1 MNYNEVN
8 VKKANALNKRIK
20 INLHY
25 YEIPHEAFEI
35 IQTGEIEKIIPLF
48 YFDEIIVNE
57 DCRQIDDKIILST
70 DNLSVSE
77 TFYTSYDTI
86 TDFKIKYDIQRIN
99 DELFF
104 KAHFID
110 QNYNKIS
117 NKNVK
122 IIFESNDNSI
132 ETKTLRTTNDGNIIY
147 HFPVILENMRLKIII
162 DDIERMVEYLNVL

>member
-20 INLHY
+20 INLHK

-35 IQTGEIEKIIPLF
+35 IQTGEIKKIIPLF
-48 YFDEIIVNE
+48 YFDEIIVND
-57 DCRQIDDKIILST
+57 DCRQIDNKIILST
-70 DNLSVSE
+70 ENSKISD
-77 TFYTSYDTI
+77 TFYKSYDTI
-86 TDFKIKYDIQRIN
+86 TDFKIKYDLQRIN

-162 DDIERMVEYLNVL
+162 DDIERMVSI

>member
-8 VKKANALNKRIK
+8 VKKANALNKRLK
-20 INLHY
+20 INLHK

-35 IQTGEIEKIIPLF
+35 IQTGEIKKTIPLF
-48 YFDEIIVNE
+48 YFDEIIVN
-57 DCRQIDDKIILST
+57 DKCRQIDNKIILST
-70 DNLSVSE
+70 RDPDVAE
-77 TFYTSYDTI
+77 TFFKSYDTI
-86 TDFKIKYDIQRIN
+86 TDFKIKYDLQRIN

-122 IIFESNDNSI
+122 IIFESNYNNI

-162 DDIERMVEYLNVL
+162 DDIEMMVNI

>member
-8 VKKANALNKRIK
+8 VKKANALNKRLK
-20 INLHY
+20 INLHK
-25 YEIPHEAFEI
+25 YEIPHEAFEL
-35 IQTGEIEKIIPLF
+35 IQTGEIKKTIPLF
-48 YFDEIIVNE
+48 YFDEIIVND
-57 DCRQIDDKIILST
+57 DCRQIDNKIILST
-70 DNLSVSE
+70 DDISLSE
-77 TFYTSYDTI
+77 TFFKSSDTI
-86 TDFKIKYDIQRIN
+86 TDFKIKYDLQRIN

-122 IIFESNDNSI
+122 IIFESNDNDI
-132 ETKTLRTTNDGNIIY
+132 ETKTLVTTDDGNIIY

-162 DDIERMVEYLNVL
+162 DDIEMMVNI

>member
-20 INLHY
+20 INLHD

-35 IQTGEIEKIIPLF
+35 IQTGEITKTIPLF
-48 YFDEIIVNE
+48 YFDEIIVND
-57 DCRQIDDKIILST
+57 DCRQIDNKIILST
-70 DNLSVSE
+70 NNINVSE
-77 TFYTSYDTI
+77 TFYKSYDTI
-86 TDFKIKYDIQRIN
+86 TDFKIKYDLQRIN

-162 DDIERMVEYLNVL
+162 DDIERMVSI

>member
-35 IQTGEIEKIIPLF
+35 IQTGEIRKTIPLF
-48 YFDEIIVNE
+48 YFDEIIVN
-57 DCRQIDDKIILST
+57 DNYRQIDNKIILSIDT
-70 DNLSVSE
+70 IRGSE
-77 TFYTSYDTI
+77 TFFKSSDTI
-86 TDFKIKYDIQRIN
+86 TDFKIKYDLQRIN
-99 DELFF
+99 NELFF

-122 IIFESNDNSI
+122 IIFESNNNEI
-132 ETKTLRTTNDGNIIY
+132 ETETLVTTNDGNIIY

-162 DDIERMVEYLNVL
+162 DDIEMMVNI

>member
-8 VKKANALNKRIK
+8 VKKANALNKRLK

-25 YEIPHEAFEI
+25 YEIPHDAFEI
-35 IQTGEIEKIIPLF
+35 IETGEIIKTIPLF
-48 YFDEIIVNE
+48 YFDEIIVND
-57 DCRQIDDKIILST
+57 DCRQIDNKIILST
-70 DNLSVSE
+70 DNISVSE
-77 TFYTSYDTI
+77 TFFKSYDTI
-86 TDFKIKYDIQRIN
+86 TDFKIKYDLQRIN

-117 NKNVK
+117 NKHVK
-122 IIFESNDNSI
+122 IIFKSNNNDI
-132 ETKTLRTTNDGNIIY
+132 ETKTLRTTDDGNIIY

-162 DDIERMVEYLNVL
+162 DDIEMVVNI

>member
-20 INLHY
+20 INLHK

-35 IQTGEIEKIIPLF
+35 IQTGEIKKIIPLF
-48 YFDEIIVNE
+48 YFDEIIVND
-57 DCRQIDDKIILST
+57 DCRQIDNKIILST
-70 DNLSVSE
+70 DDISVSE
-77 TFYTSYDTI
+77 TFFKSYDTI
-86 TDFKIKYDIQRIN
+86 TDFKIKYDLQRIN
-99 DELFF
+99 NELFF

-122 IIFESNDNSI
+122 IIFESNNNEI
-132 ETKTLRTTNDGNIIY
+132 ETETLRTTNDGNIIY

-162 DDIERMVEYLNVL
+162 DDIEMMVNI

>member
-20 INLHY
+20 INLHK
-25 YEIPHEAFEI
+25 YEIPHEAFEV

-48 YFDEIIVNE
+48 YFDEIIVND
-57 DCRQIDDKIILST
+57 DCRQIDNKIILST
-70 DNLSVSE
+70 DSTKLSE
-77 TFYTSYDTI
+77 TFFKSYDTI
-86 TDFKIKYDIQRIN
+86 TDFKIKYDLQRIN
-99 DELFF
+99 NELFF

-122 IIFESNDNSI
+122 IIFESNDNNI
-132 ETKTLRTTNDGNIIY
+132 ETKTLHTTNDGNIIY
-147 HFPVILENMRLKIII
+147 HLPVILENMRLKIII
-162 DDIERMVEYLNVL
+162 DDIEMMVNI

>member
-8 VKKANALNKRIK
+8 VKKANALNKRLK
-20 INLHY
+20 INLY
-25 YEIPHEAFEI
+25 KYEIPYEAFEMI
-35 IQTGEIEKIIPLF
+35 ETGEIKKTIPLF
-48 YFDEIIVNE
+48 YFDEIIVN
-57 DCRQIDDKIILST
+57 DNCRQIDNKIILSKEFS
-70 DNLSVSE
+70 DISE
-77 TFYTSYDTI
+77 TFFKSYDTI
-86 TDFKIKYDIQRIN
+86 TDFKIKYDLQRIN

-122 IIFESNDNSI
+122 IIFESNYNNI

-162 DDIERMVEYLNVL
+162 DDIEMMVNI

>member
-35 IQTGEIEKIIPLF
+35 IQTGEIIKTIPLF
-48 YFDEIIVNE
+48 YFDEIIVND
-57 DCRQIDDKIILST
+57 DCRQIDNKIILST

-77 TFYTSYDTI
+77 TFFKSSDII
-86 TDFKIKYDIQRIN
+86 TDFKIKYDLQRIN
-99 DELFF
+99 NELFF

-122 IIFESNDNSI
+122 IIFESNNNEI
-132 ETKTLRTTNDGNIIY
+132 ETETLRTTNDGNIIY

-162 DDIERMVEYLNVL
+162 DDIEMMVNI

>member
-8 VKKANALNKRIK
+8 VKRANALNKRIK

-25 YEIPHEAFEI
+25 YEIPPEAFEI
-35 IQTGEIEKIIPLF
+35 IQTGEIRKTIPLF
-48 YFDEIIVNE
+48 YFDEIIVND
-57 DCRQIDDKIILST
+57 DCRQIDNKIILST
-70 DNLSVSE
+70 DTIRGSE
-77 TFYTSYDTI
+77 IFFKSYDTI
-86 TDFKIKYDIQRIN
+86 TDFKIKYDLQRIN

-122 IIFESNDNSI
+122 IIFENNDNNI
-132 ETKTLRTTNDGNIIY
+132 ETETLRTTNDGNIIY

-162 DDIERMVEYLNVL
+162 DDIEMMVNI

>member
-20 INLHY
+20 INLHD

-35 IQTGEIEKIIPLF
+35 IQTGEIIKTIPLF
-48 YFDEIIVNE
+48 YFDEIIVND
-57 DCRQIDDKIILST
+57 DCRQIDNKIILST
-70 DNLSVSE
+70 NNLSVSE
-77 TFYTSYDTI
+77 TFFKSYDTI
-86 TDFKIKYDIQRIN
+86 TDFKIKYDLQRIN

-122 IIFESNDNSI
+122 IIFESNNNEI
-132 ETKTLRTTNDGNIIY
+132 ETKTLVTTNDGNIIY

-162 DDIERMVEYLNVL
+162 DDIERMVNI

>member
-8 VKKANALNKRIK
+8 VKKANALNKRLK
-20 INLHY
+20 INLHN

-35 IQTGEIEKIIPLF
+35 IQTGEIKKTIPLF
-48 YFDEIIVNE
+48 YFDEIIVN
-57 DCRQIDDKIILST
+57 DNCRQIDNKIILSKEFS
-70 DNLSVSE
+70 DISG
-77 TFYTSYDTI
+77 TFFKSYDTI
-86 TDFKIKYDIQRIN
+86 TDFKIKYDLQRIN

-122 IIFESNDNSI
+122 IIFESNDTYI
-132 ETKTLRTTNDGNIIY
+132 GTETLVTTNDGNIIY

-162 DDIERMVEYLNVL
+162 DDIEMMVNI

>member
-20 INLHY
+20 INLHK

-35 IQTGEIEKIIPLF
+35 IQTGEIIKTIPLF
-48 YFDEIIVNE
+48 YFDEIIVND
-57 DCRQIDDKIILST
+57 DCRQIDNKIILST
-70 DNLSVSE
+70 NNINVSE
-77 TFYTSYDTI
+77 TFYKSYDTI
-86 TDFKIKYDIQRIN
+86 TDFKIKYDLQRIN
-99 DELFF
+99 NELFF

-162 DDIERMVEYLNVL
+162 DDIERMVNI

>member
-20 INLHY
+20 INLHQ

-35 IQTGEIEKIIPLF
+35 IQTGEIKKIIPLF
-48 YFDEIIVNE
+48 YFDEIIVND
-57 DCRQIDDKIILST
+57 DCRQIDNKIILST
-70 DNLSVSE
+70 DNISVSG
-77 TFYTSYDTI
+77 TFFKSYDTI
-86 TDFKIKYDIQRIN
+86 TDFKIKYDLQRIN
-99 DELFF
+99 NELFF

-162 DDIERMVEYLNVL
+162 DDIERMVNI

>member
-8 VKKANALNKRIK
+8 VKKANVLNKRLK
-20 INLHY
+20 INLHK
-25 YEIPHEAFEI
+25 YEIPLEAFEI
-35 IQTGEIEKIIPLF
+35 IQTGEITKIIPLF
-48 YFDEIIVNE
+48 YFDEIIVND
-57 DCRQIDDKIILST
+57 DCRQIDNKIILST
-70 DNLSVSE
+70 DAPSVSE
-77 TFYTSYDTI
+77 TFFKSYDTI
-86 TDFKIKYDIQRIN
+86 TDFKIKYDLQRVN

-122 IIFESNDNSI
+122 IIFESNYNNI

-162 DDIERMVEYLNVL
+162 DDIEMMVNSLK

>member
-20 INLHY
+20 INLHD

-35 IQTGEIEKIIPLF
+35 IQTGEIKKIIPLF
-48 YFDEIIVNE
+48 YFDEIIVND
-57 DCRQIDDKIILST
+57 DCRQIDNKIILST
-70 DNLSVSE
+70 NNINVSE
-77 TFYTSYDTI
+77 TFYKSYDTI
-86 TDFKIKYDIQRIN
+86 TDFKIKYDLQRIN

-147 HFPVILENMRLKIII
+147 PFPVILENMRLKIII
-162 DDIERMVEYLNVL
+162 DDIERMVNI

>member
-8 VKKANALNKRIK
+8 VKRANALNKRIK

-25 YEIPHEAFEI
+25 YEIPPEAFEI
-35 IQTGEIEKIIPLF
+35 IQTGEIRKTIPLF
-48 YFDEIIVNE
+48 YFDEIIVND
-57 DCRQIDDKIILST
+57 DCRQIDNKIILST
-70 DNLSVSE
+70 DDISVSK
-77 TFYTSYDTI
+77 TFYKSYDTI

-122 IIFESNDNSI
+122 IIFKSNDNNI
-132 ETKTLRTTNDGNIIY
+132 ETKTLVTTNDGNIIY
-147 HFPVILENMRLKIII
+147 HFPIILENMSLNIII
-162 DDIERMVEYLNVL
+162 DDVEMVVNI

>member
-8 VKKANALNKRIK
+8 VKKANAINKRLK

-35 IQTGEIEKIIPLF
+35 IQTGEIRKTIPLF
-48 YFDEIIVNE
+48 YFDEIIVND
-57 DCRQIDDKIILST
+57 DCRQIDNKIILST
-70 DNLSVSE
+70 ENSRISE
-77 TFYTSYDTI
+77 TFFKSYDTI
-86 TDFKIKYDIQRIN
+86 TDFKIKYDLQRIN

-122 IIFESNDNSI
+122 IIFESNNNEI
-132 ETKTLRTTNDGNIIY
+132 ETKTLVTTNDGNIIY
-147 HFPVILENMRLKIII
+147 HLPVILENMRLKIII
-162 DDIERMVEYLNVL
+162 DDIEMMVNI

>member
-8 VKKANALNKRIK
+8 VKKANALNKRLK
-20 INLHY
+20 INLY
-25 YEIPHEAFEI
+25 KYEIPYEAFEMI
-35 IQTGEIEKIIPLF
+35 ETGEIKKTIPLF
-48 YFDEIIVNE
+48 YFDEIIVN
-57 DCRQIDDKIILST
+57 DNCRQIDNKIILSKEFS
-70 DNLSVSE
+70 DISG
-77 TFYTSYDTI
+77 TFFKSYDTI

-122 IIFESNDNSI
+122 IIFESNYNNI

-162 DDIERMVEYLNVL
+162 DDIEMMVNI

>member
-8 VKKANALNKRIK
+8 VKRANALNKRLK

-25 YEIPHEAFEI
+25 YEIPPEAFEI
-35 IQTGEIEKIIPLF
+35 IQTGEIRKTIPLF
-48 YFDEIIVNE
+48 YFDEIIVND
-57 DCRQIDDKIILST
+57 DCRQIDNKIVLST
-70 DNLSVSE
+70 DDFKLSE
-77 TFYTSYDTI
+77 TFFKSYDTI

-99 DELFF
+99 NELFF

-122 IIFESNDNSI
+122 IIFKSNNNDI
-132 ETKTLRTTNDGNIIY
+132 ETKTLHTTNDGNIIY
-147 HFPVILENMRLKIII
+147 HFPVILENMSLKIII
-162 DDIERMVEYLNVL
+162 DDIEMMVNI

>member
-1 MNYNEVN
+1 M
-8 VKKANALNKRIK
+8 
-20 INLHY
+20 
-25 YEIPHEAFEI
+25 
-35 IQTGEIEKIIPLF
+35 
-48 YFDEIIVNE
+48 
-57 DCRQIDDKIILST
+57 T
-70 DNLSVSE
+70 DV
-77 TFYTSYDTI
+77 
-86 TDFKIKYDIQRIN
+86 KIKHDLQRIN

-162 DDIERMVEYLNVL
+162 DDIERMVNI

>member
-8 VKKANALNKRIK
+8 VKKANALNKRLK
-20 INLHY
+20 INLHK

-35 IQTGEIEKIIPLF
+35 ILDGEVQKAIPLF
-48 YFDEIIVNE
+48 YFDEIIVND
-57 DCRQIDDKIILST
+57 DCRQIDNKIILST
-70 DNLSVSE
+70 DNFSLSE
-77 TFYTSYDTI
+77 TFFKSYDTI

-122 IIFESNDNSI
+122 IIFESNNNNI

-162 DDIERMVEYLNVL
+162 DDIEMMVNI

>member
-20 INLHY
+20 INLHN

-35 IQTGEIEKIIPLF
+35 IQTGEIKKIIPLF
-48 YFDEIIVNE
+48 YFDEIIVN
-57 DCRQIDDKIILST
+57 DNCRQIDNKIILST
-70 DNLSVSE
+70 NNINVSE
-77 TFYTSYDTI
+77 TFYKSYDTI
-86 TDFKIKYDIQRIN
+86 TDFKIKYDLQRIN

-110 QNYNKIS
+110 QIYKKIS

-132 ETKTLRTTNDGNIIY
+132 ETKTLRTTDDGNIIY
-147 HFPVILENMRLKIII
+147 HFPVILENMRLRIII
-162 DDIERMVEYLNVL
+162 DDIEMMVNI

>member
-20 INLHY
+20 INLHN

-35 IQTGEIEKIIPLF
+35 IQTGEIKKIIPLF
-48 YFDEIIVNE
+48 YFDEIIVND
-57 DCRQIDDKIILST
+57 DCRQIDNKIILSKEFS
-70 DNLSVSE
+70 DISK
-77 TFYTSYDTI
+77 TFFKSYDTI
-86 TDFKIKYDIQRIN
+86 ADFKIKYNLQRIN

-122 IIFESNDNSI
+122 IIFESNNSDI
-132 ETKTLRTTNDGNIIY
+132 EIKTLRTTDDGNIIY

-162 DDIERMVEYLNVL
+162 DDIEMMVNI